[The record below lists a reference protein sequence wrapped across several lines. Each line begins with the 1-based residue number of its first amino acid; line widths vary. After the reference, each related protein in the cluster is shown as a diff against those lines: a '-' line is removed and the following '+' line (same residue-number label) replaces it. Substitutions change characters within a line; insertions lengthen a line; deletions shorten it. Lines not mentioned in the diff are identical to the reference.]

1 MDSRSLRISVR
12 SRQGVSNEPERYLGR
27 VYRHHL
33 SMKPKPHK
41 KKFRMLELRELRAL
55 FIILWREG
63 IKRQTRFQF
72 WQQLFSILRYKP
84 RLFGSYILN
93 FAHLEHF
100 IEYRQIVRDEIEA
113 QLAEFIAV
121 KAKTES
127 ETVDIKESSVSY

>member
-1 MDSRSLRISVR
+1 M
-12 SRQGVSNEPERYLGR
+12 P
-27 VYRHHL
+27 
-33 SMKPKPHK
+33 
-41 KKFRMLELRELRAL
+41 ELRELRAL
-55 FIILWREG
+55 LIILWREG